1 MLNEWKPTAKQEK
14 FIAVPDTIKEG
25 FYAGAVGAGKSDVLL
40 LIPIIRKWHEVDG
53 FKGLFLRR
61 TFPELKNEIIP
72 RSKQYY
78 RHLGATFNKNDKVWE
93 FPSGALIYFGH
104 CENEDDVHNYD
115 SMQPNY
121 VAFDELTSFTEF
133 QYLYIT
139 LQRVRRRLGDNL
151 PMLVRSAS
159 NPGNI
164 GHNWV
169 RKRFIDPAPAGNVI
183 IESKNPGSELSIKRI
198 FIPATLADNPHI
210 DPVYRASLEAIPDK
224 AERDAK
230 LYGRWDAYEG
240 QVFEEFRD
248 KKYPEEPENAIHA
261 IEPFIIPD
269 FWPKIISIDWGFAPP
284 AMTYV
289 VYGAIS
295 PEGRLVIY
303 REQAWQKAR
312 IAEWAPFVKEYVQSE
327 RPRQIKLCQSAG
339 QDRGQA
345 HTIHGEISNEL
356 GYPVELTSNMPGSRI
371 AGKMLLHE
379 YLRWKPKPI
388 VAQVNMSMFSQEHAE
403 WLLRNRGL
411 QEYKKYHE
419 AFIPEEP
426 EKNLP
431 KLLIFYREKDIGCPM
446 LVGAIKSCVYD
457 KTHPQDVAEFPGDDP
472 YDALRYLV
480 DAADRYFDEAAEEHA
495 KLQKTQELANE
506 LAATKDWNAYY
517 NKMRFLEKEQ
527 VHREAPVRRYKA
539 TRYGIR

>member
-1 MLNEWKPTAKQEK
+1 MNEWKPTAKQTK
-14 FIAVPDTIKEG
+14 FIAVPDSVKEG

-40 LIPIIRKWHEVDG
+40 LIPIIRKWHEHEG

-72 RSKQYY
+72 RSKHYY
-78 RHLGATFNKNDKVWE
+78 TKLGAKFNKNDKVWE
-93 FPSGALIYFGH
+93 FPSGALIFFGH

-139 LQRVRRRLGDNL
+139 LQRVRRTMGSNL
-151 PMLVRSAS
+151 PMIVRSAS

-169 RKRFIDPAPAGNVI
+169 RKRFIDPAPDGNVL
-183 IESKNPGSELSIKRI
+183 IEGKSGVKRI
-198 FIPATLADNPHI
+198 FIPATIDDNPHI
-210 DPVYRASLEAIPDK
+210 DPTYRKSLEAIPDR

-230 LYGRWDAYEG
+230 LFGKWDAYEG

-248 KKYPEEPENAIHA
+248 KRYPEEPNNAIHT
-261 IEPFIIPD
+261 IEPFIIPA
-269 FWPKIISIDWGFAPP
+269 FWPRIISIDWGYAPP

-289 VYGAIS
+289 CYGAIS
-295 PEGRLVIY
+295 PDSRLYIY
-303 REQAWQKAR
+303 REQAWQKTK
-312 IAEWAPFVKEYVQSE
+312 IAEWGPYVREYVDSE
-327 RPRQIKLCQSAG
+327 KPRQIKLCQSAG

-371 AGKMLLHE
+371 AGKMLIHE
-379 YLRWKPKPI
+379 YLRWKQKPVI
-388 VAQVNMSMFSQEHAE
+388 TKGQQQPFSPEHAE
-403 WLLRNRGL
+403 WLLRNHGMR
-411 QEYKKYHE
+411 EYQKYNE
-419 AFIPEEP
+419 SFIPEEE
-426 EKNLP
+426 EKNIP
-431 KLLIFYREKDIGCPM
+431 KMMIFYEERNKLGCPM
-446 LVGAIKSCVYD
+446 LIGALKSCVYD

-480 DAADRYFDEAAEEHA
+480 DAADRYFDECHDEHI
-495 KLQKTQELANE
+495 KTQRIQELTTE
-506 LAATKDWNAYY
+506 LETTKDWNRYY
-517 NKMRFLEKEQ
+517 RKAEFLEKENESAEGM
-527 VHREAPVRRYKA
+527 VVRRYKP
-539 TRYGIR
+539 RHYGLR